1 MTLEERKAKY
11 RRDHGIPDDYEI
23 LTDAELAARRQ
34 AEQTTAVGAA
44 YEGGLDVAASGAGGG
59 LGYAGVKGL
68 VSKLPLEKIHGIWG
82 KLAKHGLHLGGMV
95 TGAVTAE
102 IGQEAV
108 LDAVRTEDENEA
120 DRLLSQELRI
130 EHPIAFPLGEV
141 VGGSWAAGVG
151 PTFQT
156 T

>member
-68 VSKLPLEKIHGIWG
+68 VSKLPLKKFPVFGVNLPNMDFILVAWL
-82 KLAKHGLHLGGMV
+82 LA
-95 TGAVTAE
+95 
-102 IGQEAV
+102 Q
-108 LDAVRTEDENEA
+108 
-120 DRLLSQELRI
+120 
-130 EHPIAFPLGEV
+130 
-141 VGGSWAAGVG
+141 
-151 PTFQT
+151 
-156 T
+156 